1 MDVNDPSEPVL
12 CESYGIND
20 SNNFVQQISLLL
32 KSENYEEI
40 IRLINSNK
48 FMSCMEEQSSEVL
61 TTLAEN
67 LSEVVYNDN
76 RELFHHC
83 EDILYKI
90 AAIAKPD
97 IVLIDFIEH
106 AEKNDDI
113 LFMTML
119 KAMKISLSKKSDN
132 LGQQIMW
139 CCNTVI
145 RHISYM
151 EHSEDFK
158 LDGEEYILFENTD
171 SSRKL
176 IDVYNCVLNFCEP
189 FSNERFNIITS
200 DQATLEDARDSF
212 LSFLVK
218 LLGRPLVN
226 MNLEEKKN
234 KGEFR
239 LIAEKVLHE
248 IMKFQIDLMY
258 FLNFVSK
265 YQSKKKEKLTDVT
278 DLDYNNISLA
288 VFYYLIFKEQLYIQN
303 ISHVYNPLYVFEM
316 LTILSV
322 ELLSTMHSGV
332 QQKGLQLFQ
341 AALQRIV
348 DYSLKFICVQ
358 DNLYGELSES
368 LCNIMIYS
376 EVKTNRQSAVHLFK
390 SFLLKFNSEGRFII
404 ILNIQSKIK
413 SPNFVG
419 YIIPITKDLVLKAL
433 DEKNPADLEY
443 FTGQNLRN
451 LLKKFCHLHNGPES
465 DLIELS
471 DQIVSA
477 LNMLRF
483 LFIRDKENI
492 SGIADFIPYLEKEFF
507 EPLKKGLSLSVAH
520 YKLQINALNN
530 KAPGEKVTVSVGG
543 TQLPPVSKERQIEIL
558 NTALSTFDLL
568 ESLRARTQE
577 CLDEFQQLQIN

>member
-1 MDVNDPSEPVL
+1 MSVNDTRETVVTTS
-12 CESYGIND
+12 CSNND
-20 SNNFVQQISLLL
+20 SNDFAKQISHLLS
-32 KSENYEEI
+32 SEKYEEVI
-40 IRLINSNK
+40 SLFSSEHCITSI
-48 FMSCMEEQSSEVL
+48 EEQSSEVI
-61 TTLAEN
+61 TTLAKN
-67 LSEVVYNDN
+67 LSEICYNSN
-76 RELFHHC
+76 RDLFHHC
-83 EDILYKI
+83 EDVIYKI
-90 AAIAKPD
+90 AEVINPD
-97 IVLIDFIEH
+97 AVLIEFIEH

-119 KAMKISLSKKSDN
+119 KAMKILLRRSDN
-132 LGQQIMW
+132 VGQHIMW
-139 CCNTVI
+139 CCNTAI

-158 LDGEEYILFENTD
+158 LDGEEYTLFENMD

-176 IDVYNCVLNFCEP
+176 IDVYNCVLDFCEA
-189 FSNERFNIITS
+189 FGSDGLNIVTS
-200 DQATLEDARDSF
+200 DQIILEDTRNYL

-218 LLGRPLVN
+218 LLGRPLVY
-226 MNLEEKKN
+226 MNLEEEKK

-239 LIAEKVLHE
+239 LIAEKVLDQ
-248 IMKFQIDLMY
+248 ILKFRIDLMY

-265 YQSKKKEKLTDVT
+265 CSSNKKETLSDVT

-288 VFYYLIFKEQLYIQN
+288 VFYYLIFKEQLHIQN
-303 ISHVYNPLYVFEM
+303 ISHVYDPLYVFEM
-316 LTILSV
+316 VTVLSV
-322 ELLSTMHSGV
+322 ELLSIKHSGV
-332 QQKGLQLFQ
+332 QKKGLQLFQ

-348 DYSLKFICVQ
+348 DFSLKFKCIQ

-376 EVKTNRQSAVHLFK
+376 EVKINRQIAVHLFK
-390 SFLLKFNSEGRFII
+390 SFLFKFNSQGRFII
-404 ILNIQSKIK
+404 LLNIQSKIK
-413 SPNFVG
+413 SPNFIG

-433 DEKNPADLEY
+433 NEKNPADIEY

-477 LNMLRF
+477 LNLLRF
-483 LFIRDKENI
+483 IFIRDKENI
-492 SGIADFIPYLEKEFF
+492 SGISDFIPYLETEFF
-507 EPLKKGLSLSVAH
+507 EPLKRGLSLSVAH
-520 YKLQINALNN
+520 YKLQIDDLQN
-530 KAPGEKVTVSVGG
+530 KAPGEKVTVSISG
-543 TQLPPVSKERQIEIL
+543 TQLPPVSKEQQIEIL

-577 CLDEFQQLQIN
+577 CLEEFQRHHFIK